1 MGMKMITR
9 LFTLYL
15 FLFEA
20 VFVLGFQLS
29 IIFSRKSSHLFSQS
43 YRSAPL
49 SNNSSAGSPLFSSTK
64 RGIPTTEKQKCFSK
78 APLVDSTLLRFLAA
92 QKSQIRV
99 QKPSKFIERKKDVPT
114 SIDTRDEL
122 GNDVLALATF
132 NSDDSLVDVDT
143 NINNASSMNLSKRN
157 NRILAESL
165 WPSSPSTY
173 CSIQRIGQIL
183 IEMDVKESEAIEAEI
198 SIQNYAF
205 ARSAKQR
212 VRKFLRD
219 RDALWAMDKLSIDKN
234 NYFNQI
240 DELMQLGDNSNV
252 ENVIDLLVCA
262 GLKGKDIAAVFTH
275 TPGLAMMTTLQ
286 ATLPSGHTEN
296 DKSTV
301 RIRTEDGE
309 VLDDILSQTYF
320 GLLCQTLNLRKYDA
334 RKVLRMSPGL
344 LTKKGKSALEVITIL
359 SSLGVEPTS
368 LVRFK
373 ASIPAL
379 LSRPPASL
387 FRLVGFL
394 SGGEIRMDVSK
405 IGPLIRG
412 HDCSELLNAVAP
424 VPKRKSSLSAFNLN
438 LNTETDFGMKCAQ
451 DMFKP
456 INEVSQETILK
467 RYQKMSLTAKVIKHQ
482 LNIQDLEKVVLAY
495 PSILLLDL
503 ETQIAPVVDFLCD
516 EIGIDDED
524 VPRLV
529 EAFPSVLG
537 TSVTNMEEVFEYLTE
552 LEVSEDVMP
561 SIFFAFPSLLTLD
574 VKTKMVP
581 VVDFLQNIG
590 VSNIGRFITRLP
602 TVLTNSVEKDLVP
615 KWNFLSKVYQY
626 ASFEVIR
633 FPAYFSYP
641 LERVI
646 KTRYEYLRNVKCAPV
661 QLFAV
666 DDVLRYGDKDF
677 AIKVAKDIDNGKG
690 YAYFI
695 SEKKGKINV

>member
-1 MGMKMITR
+1 
-9 LFTLYL
+9 
-15 FLFEA
+15 
-20 VFVLGFQLS
+20 
-29 IIFSRKSSHLFSQS
+29 
-43 YRSAPL
+43 
-49 SNNSSAGSPLFSSTK
+49 
-64 RGIPTTEKQKCFSK
+64 
-78 APLVDSTLLRFLAA
+78 
-92 QKSQIRV
+92 
-99 QKPSKFIERKKDVPT
+99 
-114 SIDTRDEL
+114 
-122 GNDVLALATF
+122 
-132 NSDDSLVDVDT
+132 
-143 NINNASSMNLSKRN
+143 
-157 NRILAESL
+157 
-165 WPSSPSTY
+165 
-173 CSIQRIGQIL
+173 
-183 IEMDVKESEAIEAEI
+183 
-198 SIQNYAF
+198 
-205 ARSAKQR
+205 
-212 VRKFLRD
+212 
-219 RDALWAMDKLSIDKN
+219 
-234 NYFNQI
+234 
-240 DELMQLGDNSNV
+240 
-252 ENVIDLLVCA
+252 
-262 GLKGKDIAAVFTH
+262 
-275 TPGLAMMTTLQ
+275 
-286 ATLPSGHTEN
+286 
-296 DKSTV
+296 
-301 RIRTEDGE
+301 
-309 VLDDILSQTYF
+309 
-320 GLLCQTLNLRKYDA
+320 
-334 RKVLRMSPGL
+334 MSPGL
-344 LTKKGKSALEVITIL
+344 LTKKGTKSALEVITIL

-590 VSNIGRFITRLP
+590 VSNIGRFIT
-602 TVLTNSVEKDLVP
+602 
-615 KWNFLSKVYQY
+615 
-626 ASFEVIR
+626 
-633 FPAYFSYP
+633 
-641 LERVI
+641 
-646 KTRYEYLRNVKCAPV
+646 
-661 QLFAV
+661 
-666 DDVLRYGDKDF
+666 
-677 AIKVAKDIDNGKG
+677 
-690 YAYFI
+690 
-695 SEKKGKINV
+695 